1 MDNIAL
7 ENLDQCLGDVC
18 TLVLIKE
25 LKYDD
30 TIFVEYFLKYM

>member
-7 ENLDQCLGDVC
+7 QNLDQYSGDVC

-25 LKYDD
+25 LKYHD
-30 TIFVEYFLKYM
+30 TIFVEYFLKYT

>member
-1 MDNIAL
+1 MDNMAL
-7 ENLDQCLGDVC
+7 ENLDQYPGDVC

-30 TIFVEYFLKYM
+30 K